1 MFKHCLA
8 LKKSH
13 FNKCWYEICV
23 FFPAY
28 LNMRH
33 RKTQNLTIHFLF
45 HIFLKKYFVPMH
57 HFTEKK
63 YEILTQILQIKT
75 VHTFFVYSLGVFFP
89 PRISE
94 CSVITFEQILWFS
107 YFFSLERFCFPGGTI
122 INIIAIGRFKVCL
135 SKYLFG
141 L

>member
-1 MFKHCLA
+1 MFKHCPV

-75 VHTFFVYSLGVFFP
+75 VHTFFVIIKKVYTTIYVSKKII
-89 PRISE
+89 ISFI
-94 CSVITFEQILWFS
+94 V
-107 YFFSLERFCFPGGTI
+107 GGGI
-122 INIIAIGRFKVCL
+122 SG
-135 SKYLFG
+135 
-141 L
+141 